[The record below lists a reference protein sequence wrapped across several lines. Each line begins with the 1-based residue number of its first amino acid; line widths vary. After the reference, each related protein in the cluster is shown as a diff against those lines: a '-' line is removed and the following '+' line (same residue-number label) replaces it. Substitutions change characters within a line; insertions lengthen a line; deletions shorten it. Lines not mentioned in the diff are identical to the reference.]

1 MTVGDILAFLER
13 FAPPHL
19 AESWDNV
26 GLLLGQRG
34 RSATRV
40 MTCLTI
46 TPHTVA
52 EAVESK
58 ADLVISHHPILL
70 RPVQRLSEETAE
82 GRLLLPL
89 LQASVAVYSPHT
101 AFDNCP
107 GGINDLL
114 CDRLGLNNAKPL
126 RSRAEPKVKIVV
138 FVPDGDLARVS
149 DALFEAGAG
158 VIGQY
163 RECSF
168 RVAGTGTFF
177 GSEATNPAVGQK
189 GRREEV
195 AEWRLEVVCDAG
207 KVPEAIRRMR
217 QAHSYEEPAF
227 DVYPL
232 QAQGGSQGAGR
243 LGELSPPLSLWEF
256 ASRVRAV
263 LPTSGMRVIGDPNRR
278 IRKAAVVC
286 GSGGDLL
293 TNALEAHADVFL
305 TGELRFHQEVA
316 AEVAGLAVVLAG
328 HYATERPGVEHLA
341 AMVARHFP
349 QVSVWPSRREHDL
362 AWSL

>member
-13 FAPPHL
+13 FAPLHL
-19 AESWDNV
+19 AESRDNV

-34 RSATRV
+34 RSAARV
-40 MTCLTI
+40 MTCLTV

-58 ADLVISHHPILL
+58 ADLVVCHHPILF
-70 RPVQRLSEETAE
+70 RPVQRLSEDTAE

-89 LQASVAVYSPHT
+89 LKEAVAVYSPHT
-101 AFDNCP
+101 AFDNCA

-114 CDRLGLNNAKPL
+114 CERLGLQNAKPL

-158 VIGQY
+158 VIGEY

-168 RVAGTGTFF
+168 RVPGTGTFF
-177 GSEATNPAVGQK
+177 GSEAAHPTVGQK

-195 AEWRLEVVCDAG
+195 AEWRLEVVCDAD
-207 KVPEAIRRMR
+207 KAPEAIRRMR

-232 QAQGGSQGAGR
+232 QAQGGGLGAGR
-243 LGELSPPLSLWEF
+243 LGELNPPLSLWEF

-263 LPTSGMRVIGDPNRR
+263 LRTSGMRIIGDPNRR
-278 IRKAAVVC
+278 IRKVAVVC

-293 TNALEAHADVFL
+293 NEAAQAQADVFV

-316 AEVAGLAVVLAG
+316 AEAAGLAVVLAG

-341 AMVARHFP
+341 EILARQFP